1 MSLRKIDLTF
11 SFIMNV
17 EPVSPNEIQLIQLK
31 KQLNMDTFSR
41 FERCIDVLRWLAWLI

>member
-17 EPVSPNEIQLIQLK
+17 EPVSPNTVNSIKETTQYGHFF
-31 KQLNMDTFSR
+31 TF
-41 FERCIDVLRWLAWLI
+41 